1 MSYGHEL
8 VSESEQIVP
17 QADPVDAVEQSHV
30 VDLDAAIEDYPWV
43 RRDAVVTIGGH
54 RFLL

>member
-17 QADPVDAVEQSHV
+17 QADPVDAVEQSLV

-54 RFLL
+54 RFFL